1 VAGRSGQFIVFRASA
16 FTLLDL
22 LIALGIFVALA
33 AIAIP
38 GLGAYLP
45 AYRLNSAA
53 HQLQSEL
60 HRLKS
65 QAVSKHNDFRLVIVR
80 PSLYKIEK
88 KLSATTYESTGEIKP
103 LPDGVTYGFG
113 TSVSAISLTS
123 RGTAGGGTIQLCNG
137 KREGKSVIISGGS
150 GRIRIESARCS

>member
-1 VAGRSGQFIVFRASA
+1 MAGRSGQFIPLRQSA

-53 HQLQSEL
+53 RQVQSEL

-65 QAVSKHNDFRLVIVR
+65 QAISKHNDFRLVIVQ

-88 KLSATTYESTGEIKP
+88 KVTSSVYESTGESKP
-103 LPDGVTYGFG
+103 LPDGIAYGAA
-113 TSVSAISLTS
+113 TTVSAISLTS
-123 RGTAGGGTIQLCNG
+123 RGTVAGGTIQLCNG
-137 KREGKSVIISGGS
+137 KRDGKSVIVSGGS
-150 GRIRIESARCS
+150 GRIRVENSRCS